1 MKVLVLGSQGQLGQC
16 LQDQFTQTNY
26 QVIYHCRADTDIA
39 NFAETSDN
47 LSSLNPDV
55 VVNASAYTAVDK
67 AETQQSLANQ
77 INHLAVDNLA
87 KVCEKIGC
95 FLIHVSTD
103 YVFDGKASQPYQE
116 DDQTNPQGVYGA
128 SKLAGEIAIQR
139 TDCRFLII
147 RTAWVFSEYGSNF
160 FKTMLRLGA
169 ERESLNIVGDQIG
182 CPTYAQ
188 DIGRLVVELLPKIG
202 ADNIESGIYHCS
214 GDTPCSWYQ
223 FAEEIFSQAKQ
234 LGYQIPKQI
243 RSITT
248 EDYPTP
254 AKRPLYSVLN
264 CTKILSCTNGGL
276 SQFEVAV
283 KRSLQELYGAQ
294 DDYNV
299 LAKV

>member
-1 MKVLVLGSQGQLGQC
+1 M
-16 LQDQFTQTNY
+16 
-26 QVIYHCRADTDIA
+26 
-39 NFAETSDN
+39 
-47 LSSLNPDV
+47 LS
-55 VVNASAYTAVDK
+55 
-67 AETQQSLANQ
+67 
-77 INHLAVDNLA
+77 
-87 KVCEKIGC
+87 
-95 FLIHVSTD
+95 
-103 YVFDGKASQPYQE
+103 
-116 DDQTNPQGVYGA
+116 
-128 SKLAGEIAIQR
+128 
-139 TDCRFLII
+139 
-147 RTAWVFSEYGSNF
+147 
-160 FKTMLRLGA
+160 LGA
-169 ERESLNIVGDQIG
+169 ERETLNIVGDQIG

-202 ADNIESGIYHCS
+202 ADNIESGIYHFC

-276 SQFEVAV
+276 SQFEAAV

-294 DDYNV
+294 DDCN
-299 LAKV
+299 LLDKV

>member
-16 LQDQFTQTNY
+16 LQDQLIQTSHR
-26 QVIYHCRADTDIA
+26 VIYHCRADTDIT

-77 INHLAVDNLA
+77 VNHLAVDNLA

-95 FLIHVSTD
+95 FLIHISTD
-103 YVFDGKASQPYQE
+103 YVFDGKASQPYKE

-160 FKTMLRLGA
+160 LTTMLRLGA
-169 ERESLNIVGDQIG
+169 ERDSLSIVGDQIG

-188 DIGRLVVELLPKIG
+188 DIASLIVGLVPQIE
-202 ADNIESGIYHCS
+202 ADNVESGVYHFC
-214 GDTPCSWYQ
+214 GNTACSWHQ
-223 FAEEIFSQAKQ
+223 FAEEIFSQAKSS
-234 LGYQIPKQI
+234 GYRIPRQIK
-243 RSITT
+243 SITT
-248 EDYPTP
+248 EEYPTP
-254 AKRPLYSVLN
+254 ASRPLYSVLDCN
-264 CTKILSCTNGGL
+264 KVLKYADKSLPKFEIAIARVLKKLS
-276 SQFEVAV
+276 SV
-283 KRSLQELYGAQ
+283 
-294 DDYNV
+294 DDGF
-299 LAKV
+299 AP

>member
-67 AETQQSLANQ
+67 AEMQQSLANQ
-77 INHLAVDNLA
+77 VNHLAVDNLA
-87 KVCEKIGC
+87 KVCKKIGC
-95 FLIHVSTD
+95 FLIHISTD
-103 YVFDGKASQPYQE
+103 YVFDGNASRPYQE
-116 DDQTNPQGVYGA
+116 DDQTNPQGVYGV

-160 FKTMLRLGA
+160 FTTMLRLGA
-169 ERESLNIVGDQIG
+169 ERDSLSIVGDQIG

-188 DIGRLVVELLPKIG
+188 DIASLVVGLLPQ
-202 ADNIESGIYHCS
+202 IESDI
-214 GDTPCSWYQ
+214 
-223 FAEEIFSQAKQ
+223 
-234 LGYQIPKQI
+234 
-243 RSITT
+243 
-248 EDYPTP
+248 
-254 AKRPLYSVLN
+254 
-264 CTKILSCTNGGL
+264 
-276 SQFEVAV
+276 
-283 KRSLQELYGAQ
+283 
-294 DDYNV
+294 
-299 LAKV
+299 

>member
-26 QVIYHCRADTDIA
+26 QVIFHCRADTDIA

-147 RTAWVFSEYGSNF
+147 RTAWVCSEYGSNF

-169 ERESLNIVGDQIG
+169 ERDILSIVGDQIG

-188 DIGRLVVELLPKIG
+188 DIARLIVGLVPQ
-202 ADNIESGIYHCS
+202 IESNNVESGVYHFC
-214 GDTPCSWYQ
+214 GNTACSWHQ
-223 FAEEIFSQAKQ
+223 FAEEIFSQAKSF
-234 LGYQIPKQI
+234 GYRIPRQIK
-243 RSITT
+243 SIATK
-248 EDYPTP
+248 DYPTP
-254 AKRPLYSVLN
+254 SSRPLYSVLD
-264 CTKILSCTNGGL
+264 CTKIQSTFDIKKSNWRQGISRALTL
-276 SQFEVAV
+276 
-283 KRSLQELYGAQ
+283 L
-294 DDYNV
+294 
-299 LAKV
+299 

>member
-16 LQDQFTQTNY
+16 LQDQLIQTSHR
-26 QVIYHCRADTDIA
+26 VIYHCRADTDIT

-67 AETQQSLANQ
+67 AEMQQILANQ
-77 INHLAVDNLA
+77 VNHLAVDNLA
-87 KVCEKIGC
+87 KVCKKIGC

-103 YVFDGKASQPYQE
+103 YVFDGNASRPYQE

-128 SKLAGEIAIQR
+128 SKLAGEIAIHR

-169 ERESLNIVGDQIG
+169 ERDSLSIVGDQIG

-188 DIGRLVVELLPKIG
+188 DIASLVVGLLPQ
-202 ADNIESGIYHCS
+202 IESDNVAIGVYHFC

-223 FAEEIFSQAKQ
+223 FAKEIFSQAKSF
-234 LGYQIPKQI
+234 GYQTPKQI
-243 RSITT
+243 KSIVTK
-248 EDYPTP
+248 DYPTP
-254 AKRPLYSVLN
+254 AARPLYSVLD
-264 CTKILSCTNGGL
+264 CAKIQST
-276 SQFEVAV
+276 FEIKKSNWRHGISRALT
-283 KRSLQELYGAQ
+283 SL
-294 DDYNV
+294 
-299 LAKV
+299 

>member
-16 LQDQFTQTNY
+16 LQDQCTQTSY

-67 AETQQSLANQ
+67 AEMQQILANQ
-77 INHLAVDNLA
+77 VNHLAVDNLA
-87 KVCEKIGC
+87 KVCKKIGC

-103 YVFDGKASQPYQE
+103 YVFDGNASRPYQE
-116 DDQTNPQGVYGA
+116 DDQTNPQGVYGL

-169 ERESLNIVGDQIG
+169 ERDSLSIVGDQIG
-182 CPTYAQ
+182 SPTYAQ
-188 DIGRLVVELLPKIG
+188 DIASLVVGLLPQ
-202 ADNIESGIYHCS
+202 IESDNVAIGVYHFC

-223 FAEEIFSQAKQ
+223 FAKEIFSQAKNF
-234 LGYQIPKQI
+234 GYQTPKQI
-243 RSITT
+243 KSIATK
-248 EDYPTP
+248 DYPTP
-254 AKRPLYSVLN
+254 AARPLYSVLD
-264 CTKILSCTNGGL
+264 CRKIQST
-276 SQFEVAV
+276 FEIKKSNWRHGISRALT
-283 KRSLQELYGAQ
+283 SL
-294 DDYNV
+294 
-299 LAKV
+299 